1 MIPVKSGKRSVF
13 NSERRVAE
21 SFTWSLTT
29 TRAEKISG
37 CVKRCFKN
45 ASVAPFV
52 VRRFVRSFIRRSFV
66 RSFFRSLARFFV
78 CLLDGR
84 YFSPLFLRSF
94 ACSLFIADRSLF
106 TVRRLS
112 FVFCRSFIR
121 SFFDQSKSQTFL
133 SSFSRSIVR
142 SAGCSVGRSLCRSI
156 GQFTEITKLTSTQV
170 KM

>member
-37 CVKRCFKN
+37 CVKRRFKN

-66 RSFFRSLARFFV
+66 RSFACSFLCSLVRCSLLIVLYSPFVVYRSSFAV
-78 CLLDGR
+78 
-84 YFSPLFLRSF
+84 RSF
-94 ACSLFIADRSLF
+94 VRSSINRK
-106 TVRRLS
+106 V
-112 FVFCRSFIR
+112 
-121 SFFDQSKSQTFL
+121 
-133 SSFSRSIVR
+133 SRSCLR
-142 SAGCSVGRSLCRSI
+142 SVGRSFVRPAVRSVVLSVDRLVSS
-156 GQFTEITKLTSTQV
+156 QKSQNSLRH
-170 KM
+170 K

>member
-37 CVKRCFKN
+37 CVKRRFKN

-78 CLLDGR
+78 RLFVVHCWSFFIHRSSFIVRLLP
-84 YFSPLFLRSF
+84 FVHSFVLRSIEKSAVPVF
-94 ACSLFIADRSLF
+94 VQSIDRSFGRLF
-106 TVRRLS
+106 
-112 FVFCRSFIR
+112 
-121 SFFDQSKSQTFL
+121 
-133 SSFSRSIVR
+133 
-142 SAGCSVGRSLCRSI
+142 GRSLCRSI

>member
-37 CVKRCFKN
+37 CVKRRFKN

-52 VRRFVRSFIRRSFV
+52 VRRFVRSFVGRSFG
-66 RSFFRSLARFFV
+66 RSFARLLVSL
-78 CLLDGR
+78 
-84 YFSPLFLRSF
+84 F
-94 ACSLFIADRSLF
+94 ACSLFIVDRSLF

-121 SFFDQSKSQTFL
+121 SFFDQSKSQPFL

>member
-37 CVKRCFKN
+37 CVKRRFKN

-66 RSFFRSLARFFV
+66 RSVVLSLACSFLCSLVRCSLLIVLYSPFV
-78 CLLDGR
+78 VYR
-84 YFSPLFLRSF
+84 SSFAVRSF
-94 ACSLFIADRSLF
+94 VRSSINRK
-106 TVRRLS
+106 VRRSCL
-112 FVFCRSFIR
+112 R
-121 SFFDQSKSQTFL
+121 
-133 SSFSRSIVR
+133 
-142 SAGCSVGRSLCRSI
+142 SVGRSFVRPAVRSVVLSVDRLVSS
-156 GQFTEITKLTSTQV
+156 QKSQNSLRH
-170 KM
+170 K